1 MRVFV
6 GLDGGGT
13 GCRAQVEFDDGTRLP
28 PQTGG
33 AANVSTDPDSAIAAI
48 TDVLARAMAAAQ
60 AYAGAT
66 RLEPE
71 IVLGLAGV
79 VETGLGPRVKA
90 ALPYARVSVLGD
102 IEIALAGAFED
113 ADGLVMVVG
122 TGSVLACQ
130 QAGQMRRLGGYGLA
144 LGDQGSGAWIGR
156 AALRHSLSARDGL
169 APDGP
174 LAAAMWQRFGSL
186 AAMIEFAATARP
198 ADYAALAPLVLEQG
212 RAHCPAAG
220 AVLDAGCA
228 YLRSAIARLQAGAR
242 DMPVAALGGLG
253 PVLLARII
261 GQGGVGFRVAA
272 PKGSALE
279 GALWLAR
286 SLHLFGPEG
295 RR

>member
-1 MRVFV
+1 MRVCV

-13 GCRAQVEFDDGTRLP
+13 GCRALVAFEDGLRLP
-28 PQTGG
+28 VQTGG

-48 TDVLARAMAAAQ
+48 ADLLARAMAAAQ
-60 AYAGAT
+60 AHAGAT

-79 VETGLGPRVKA
+79 VESGLGPRVRA
-90 ALPYARVSVLGD
+90 ALRYPRLSVLGD

-113 ADGLVMVVG
+113 MDGLVMVVG

-130 QAGQMRRLGGYGLA
+130 RGGQMQRLGGYGLG
-144 LGDQGSGAWIGR
+144 LGDEASGAWIGR
-156 AALRHSLSARDGL
+156 AALRQSLLARDGL
-169 APDGP
+169 ATDGP
-174 LAAAMWQRFGSL
+174 LAAALWQHFGSL

-198 ADYAALAPLVLEQG
+198 ADYAALAPVVLEHDH
-212 RAHCPAAG
+212 AHCPVAG
-220 AVLDAGCA
+220 AVLDAGCG
-228 YLRSAIARLQAGAR
+228 YLRAAIARLQAGAH

-261 GQGGVGFRVAA
+261 AQGGAA
-272 PKGSALE
+272 FPVVRPKGSALE

-286 SLHLFGPEG
+286 RRCDMGQEG
-295 RR
+295 RT